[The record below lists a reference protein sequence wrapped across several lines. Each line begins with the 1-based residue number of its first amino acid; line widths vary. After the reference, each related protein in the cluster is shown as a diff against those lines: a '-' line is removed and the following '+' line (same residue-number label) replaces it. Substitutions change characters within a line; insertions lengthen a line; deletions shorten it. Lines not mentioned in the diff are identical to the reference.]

1 MINNFELIQKNLTFN
16 NERSFYF
23 IQILKRKKE
32 NPEMKSD
39 SIVIDNFYIFS
50 VDQLTKV
57 MPHIITKCEENKA
70 RAYIKMNCLDAQSV
84 MLEMISVL
92 SHNIREEKWK
102 EFRSALNSACGK
114 CGKQNGTEKLYL
126 VDLDNIKVDSDEC
139 NDIIR
144 CINNLEPLGNDSKVK
159 IIVPTKNGCHLLTTG
174 FNIQKF
180 KVEYNNID
188 IHDDGI
194 TLLYFP
200 ESCS

>member
-1 MINNFELIQKNLTFN
+1 
-16 NERSFYF
+16 
-23 IQILKRKKE
+23 
-32 NPEMKSD
+32 MKSD

-126 VDLDNIKVDSDEC
+126 VDLDNVKVGSDEYY
-139 NDIIR
+139 DIIR
-144 CINNLEPLGNDSKVK
+144 CINDLEPLGNDSKVK

-180 KVEYNNID
+180 KVKYNNID